1 MQVRFYMH
9 TCVRSGYSKML
20 KRSSIAL
27 LFDERLRVNPNISKN
42 EMVVEIQREFNLDV
56 TPDQCAKAKTKV
68 LKA

>member
-1 MQVRFYMH
+1 
-9 TCVRSGYSKML
+9 ML